1 MNELL
6 VLGAS
11 HKTAPLAVRE
21 RLALLDGQV
30 EPFLHELLSEPGVA
44 EAVALSTCNRTE
56 LYLVVDDPVDAESA
70 VLALLARRAGTR
82 PTELMDAIYVQRNC
96 DAARHLF
103 RVVSGLE
110 SMIVGEAEIQG
121 QVKRAYERALHAR
134 TTGPLVNKLFRAA
147 LATGKRVR
155 TETTIST
162 GRSSVASVAVD
173 AARAVV
179 GPLDARHVVI
189 VGAGETAELTARAFH
204 DQGVS
209 TMFVANRRRDRAIAL
224 AERFGGASGSFDSLP
239 AELERADVVVSS
251 TASPHA
257 IIEAEE
263 LAEVM
268 AQRSGRPL
276 LLVDLAVP
284 RDIDPACGELGG
296 VRLLDMD
303 ALQAE
308 VRAHLRVRQA
318 EAARAVDIVED
329 EIQTFAGWL
338 GALEVMP
345 TLGALRAQGDAVVD
359 LLLSENEGRWE
370 TLSPRDAERLEA
382 FGRAIVKRLLHEPT
396 QRVKELDPEH
406 RHARL
411 SLLRELFGLD
421 EAPAAESADDAE
433 VRHLG
438 A

>member
-1 MNELL
+1 
-6 VLGAS
+6 
-11 HKTAPLAVRE
+11 
-21 RLALLDGQV
+21 
-30 EPFLHELLSEPGVA
+30 
-44 EAVALSTCNRTE
+44 
-56 LYLVVDDPVDAESA
+56 
-70 VLALLARRAGTR
+70 
-82 PTELMDAIYVQRNC
+82 
-96 DAARHLF
+96 
-103 RVVSGLE
+103 
-110 SMIVGEAEIQG
+110 
-121 QVKRAYERALHAR
+121 
-134 TTGPLVNKLFRAA
+134 
-147 LATGKRVR
+147 
-155 TETTIST
+155 
-162 GRSSVASVAVD
+162 
-173 AARAVV
+173 
-179 GPLDARHVVI
+179 VI

-204 DQGVS
+204 AQGVS

-224 AERFGGASGSFDSLP
+224 AERFGGASGSFDALP

-263 LAEVM
+263 LAVM
-268 AQRSGRPL
+268 MEARDGRPL

-284 RDIDPACGELGG
+284 RDVDPACGELEG

-303 ALQAE
+303 ALQAS
-308 VRAHLRVRQA
+308 VRAHLRVRRA

-345 TLGALRAQGDAVVD
+345 TLGALRARGDAVVD
-359 LLLSENEGRWE
+359 LLLEENSGRWE
-370 TLSPRDAERLEA
+370 GLSERDAERVEA

-421 EAPAAESADDAE
+421 EPAASESAEDAE
-433 VRHLG
+433 VRRL

>member
-1 MNELL
+1 
-6 VLGAS
+6 
-11 HKTAPLAVRE
+11 
-21 RLALLDGQV
+21 
-30 EPFLHELLSEPGVA
+30 VA
-44 EAVALSTCNRTE
+44 
-56 LYLVVDDPVDAESA
+56 DDPVAAETA
-70 VLALLARRAGTR
+70 VLEALARRAGSR
-82 PTELMDAIYVQRNC
+82 PTELVEAIYAERNC

-162 GRSSVASVAVD
+162 GHASVASVAVD
-173 AARAVV
+173 AARDAV
-179 GPLDARHVVI
+179 GPLASRRVVI

-204 DQGVS
+204 VQGVS

-224 AERFGGASGSFDSLP
+224 AERFGGDSGSFDALP
-239 AELERADVVVSS
+239 VELERADVVVSS

-263 LAEVM
+263 LALVM
-268 AQRSGRPL
+268 EAREGRPL

-284 RDIDPACGELGG
+284 RDVDPACGELEG

-303 ALQAE
+303 ALQSA
-308 VRAHLRVRQA
+308 VRAHLRVRRA

-329 EIQTFAGWL
+329 EIQAFAGWL

-345 TLGALRAQGDAVVD
+345 TLGALRARGDAVVD
-359 LLLSENEGRWE
+359 GLLAENDGRWE
-370 TLSPRDAERLEA
+370 GLSERDAARVEA

-411 SLLRELFGLD
+411 SLLRDLFGLD
-421 EAPAAESADDAE
+421 ETPAADLADDAD
-433 VRHLG
+433 VRPLHG
-438 A
+438 